1 MLYGG
6 VAWSELPIS
15 TSKEQEQNGE
25 CFEYNFLLDE
35 ALQLSLE
42 VQAVKSLTLSICK
55 IPSFGVDITEVLDNG
70 LSINSQFNFTLSI
83 DERNTWNLS

>member
-6 VAWSELPIS
+6 VAWSELPFS

-35 ALQLSLE
+35 ALQLNLE

-55 IPSFGVDITEVLDNG
+55 IPSFAVGITEVLDKG
-70 LSINSQFNFTLSI
+70 LSI
-83 DERNTWNLS
+83 DEQNTWNLS